1 MRPNLQL
8 KGQNLE
14 KGQKNFFWQNF
25 QKIGGKL
32 IKFGLELDIIKLV
45 KSIYA
50 NIGASTSYFENSFV
64 LMLSAMALIVPAL
77 AYIMQMLA

>member
-1 MRPNLQL
+1 
-8 KGQNLE
+8 LE

-25 QKIGGKL
+25 QKIGRKL

-50 NIGASTSYFENSFV
+50 NIGASPSDFENSFA
-64 LMLSAMALIVPAL
+64 LILSAMAHIVPAL

>member
-1 MRPNLQL
+1 
-8 KGQNLE
+8 LE

-25 QKIGGKL
+25 QKIGRKL

-50 NIGASTSYFENSFV
+50 NIGASPSYFEISSV
-64 LMLSAMALIVPAL
+64 LMLSAMAHIVPAL
-77 AYIMQMLA
+77 AYIVRCWHKVCHNCYR